1 MGWKNLFL
9 SKKEPI
15 QKADLFSSRQAIYKL
30 AQSAEDQNVRSAAV
44 QHIASTLSDEKKH
57 AMEYGLK
64 SLDQG
69 TRLAAEA
76 TLVQFDPSECRL
88 DQEFLMDVA
97 HNAQWRKDRLSAIR
111 HIADE
116 EVLAAL
122 AICADD
128 EQAGEEAV
136 SRLTSQELIAK
147 VAFDAMDSYVRRA
160 AAKRVED
167 QKYIRKLALKSPYAD
182 VFRAVVRKLEDSRIL
197 AKIAKQHP
205 DHWVRMEAMDRLDD
219 PDTYLKAARK
229 DKSPC
234 VREKAVGKVHDQ
246 RALSDIAKQ
255 DPDSSVRKAAI
266 GNLKDE
272 RCLRHIAQS
281 DADRDVRMAAANK
294 LPDRRILHEIHG
306 QMDAERLEKRAAIL
320 SLATDFLRYSLPVQD
335 RPLVSEYVSWE
346 EYDRKGVVELLDAKG
361 ILDFTDG
368 DAVDHWNAVKP
379 SFTDSLA
386 GTKTDRASFLVS
398 ALSRQV
404 GNEHFRDLT
413 YLEVIRVGE
422 DCYVCREWGGTI
434 DG

>member
-1 MGWKNLFL
+1 
-9 SKKEPI
+9 
-15 QKADLFSSRQAIYKL
+15 
-30 AQSAEDQNVRSAAV
+30 VAV
-44 QHIASTLSDEKKH
+44 QHIASTLSDEKKR

-64 SLDQG
+64 SLDEG
-69 TRLAAEA
+69 TRLAAET
-76 TLVQFDPSECRL
+76 TLSKFDPSECHL

-97 HNAQWRKDRLSAIR
+97 HNAQWRKDRISAIR

-128 EQAGEEAV
+128 EQSGEEAV

-147 VAFDAMDSYVRRA
+147 VAFDATDSQVRIA

-167 QKYIRKLALKSPYAD
+167 QKHIRSLALKSPDAD
-182 VFRAVVRKLEDSRIL
+182 VFRAVVQKLEDSRLL
-197 AKIAKQHP
+197 AKIALRHP
-205 DHWVRMEAMDRLDD
+205 NHWVRMETMDRLDD
-219 PDTYLKAARK
+219 PDSYLKAARK
-229 DKSPC
+229 DKSSC
-234 VREKAVGKVHDQ
+234 VRKKAVGKIHDQ
-246 RALSDIAKQ
+246 RNLSGIAKR
-255 DPDSSVRKAAI
+255 DPDSNVRLAAI
-266 GNLKDE
+266 ANLKDE

-281 DADRDVRMAAANK
+281 DADRDIRLAAANK
-294 LPDRRILHEIHG
+294 LPDRRILQEIHG

-320 SLATDFLRYSLPVQD
+320 SLATDFLQYALPVQD
-335 RPLVSEYVSWE
+335 RPLASEYVSWE
-346 EYDRKGVVELLDAKG
+346 EYDRKRVVELLDAKG

-398 ALSRQV
+398 AVSRQV
-404 GNEHFRDLT
+404 GNEHFREMT